1 MVSHYCEIIF
11 STCPL
16 SKVSVFLTFFEY
28 ILVCARVCVH
38 VRVFM
43 FMCVYVCL
51 PGLLA
56 YCVDLQHFVG
66 INGGFLFTDLC
77 VYTISAGLELKS
89 YKGQGEGFL

>member
-1 MVSHYCEIIF
+1 M
-11 STCPL
+11 
-16 SKVSVFLTFFEY
+16 
-28 ILVCARVCVH
+28 CARVCACACV
-38 VRVFM
+38 

-66 INGGFLFTDLC
+66 LNGGFLFTDLC
-77 VYTISAGLELKS
+77 VYTIFAGLELKS